1 MNKSLYC
8 VLSLLFI
15 PHHSHAESEQLG
27 IIGASATYG
36 NDVFNTETK
45 PQLGVTPNL
54 FYFGEYGFIDGN
66 LINFNPIPYLGLSAS
81 WRFATVSND
90 VTTLPDGIE
99 DRDGNPELGI
109 TLGSPGARITYLAD
123 IGGVHKGQEIQLHLG
138 RTFDTPIDRLSITP
152 FIEVDWRDKKLA
164 QHLYGITAQESQNS
178 NLLEYQ
184 ADSTFVYQAGL
195 INLFKLSPNWL
206 LINQINI
213 EHHDSDSQLIQR
225 DIGWS
230 FEIGLTYQFAGK

>member
-8 VLSLLFI
+8 ALSLLFI

-45 PQLGVTPNL
+45 PQLDVTPNL

-164 QHLYGITAQESQNS
+164 QHLYGITAQES
-178 NLLEYQ
+178 
-184 ADSTFVYQAGL
+184 A
-195 INLFKLSPNWL
+195 
-206 LINQINI
+206 
-213 EHHDSDSQLIQR
+213 
-225 DIGWS
+225 
-230 FEIGLTYQFAGK
+230 